1 MEIVAETMQRSM
13 EAEAQVGS
21 SNYSDE
27 PPYGVV
33 EGTRRIKEN
42 TMVKWYL
49 ALCIIMLRKGMLLVR
64 CQESSRAVNHG
75 VPSVEARQR
84 YSTDVP
90 SVTSLN

>member
-1 MEIVAETMQRSM
+1 
-13 EAEAQVGS
+13 
-21 SNYSDE
+21 
-27 PPYGVV
+27 
-33 EGTRRIKEN
+33 
-42 TMVKWYL
+42 
-49 ALCIIMLRKGMLLVR
+49 MLLVR